1 MKKAAFWI
9 VDRMNYVK
17 EVEESASILYDL
29 MPDVDTFLI
38 TPLEVAP
45 PRIPEM
51 TIRVD
56 PISDKFYFYRST
68 VFFRRA
74 FYKLREMGYDYG
86 LYVDSDVTLIDPIDD
101 VFELLSFLD
110 IVGTHAPARY
120 TRLHCAPVDHIP
132 DAFPEFNIG
141 LLGLNLQVGRVG
153 RLVDRWLQ
161 LYTQH
166 HDEIGNNDQ
175 VALRL
180 AMWEELCTL
189 RVYVLPP
196 EYNMRFGFGGFAGR
210 KVKVLHGRHD
220 NMEGVEAHINRES
233 NAMRVWTRQTIN
245 SLP

>member
-9 VDRMNYVK
+9 IDRMDY
-17 EVEESASILYDL
+17 VEEVKASADRLYNL
-29 MPDVDTFLI
+29 MPDVDTILV
-38 TPLEVAP
+38 TPLEIAP

-74 FYKLREMGYDYG
+74 FYKLKELGYDYG
-86 LYVDSDVTLIDPIDD
+86 LYVDSDVMLIDPIDD
-101 VFELLSFLD
+101 VFEMLSFLD

-120 TRLHCAPVDHIP
+120 TRLDCAPVNHIP

-141 LLGLNLQVGRVG
+141 ILGLNIQTGRVC
-153 RLVDRWLQ
+153 RLIDRWLQ
-161 LYTQH
+161 LYTEH

-180 AMWEELCTL
+180 AMWEGLCTL
-189 RVYVLPP
+189 RVGVLPP

-220 NMEGVEAHINRES
+220 NLEAVETHVNKEP
-233 NAMRVWTRQTIN
+233 NTMRAWTRQDIN